1 MANFFAELKRRHIYR
16 VAAAYAV
23 VAWLLLQLFNNLTPI
38 ITLPEWAGVLL
49 LVFLIGGFPIAL
61 VFAWIQQLVPAA
73 PSSVPAALGK
83 PDKTVKRSRFDLFRR
98 ARSKQPAAAPP
109 IVTQPAPALPQPR
122 ISIAVLPFSNMS
134 GDASQEFFSD
144 GMTEEITA
152 ALAKVPDL
160 RVVAR
165 TSAFQFKSQNRDIKS
180 VGEALHATHL
190 IEGSVRKDGNQVRI
204 TAQLIKADDGTHMWA
219 ENYDRQ
225 LTSVFAIQEDIAH
238 AIASA
243 LRVSFGL
250 KHGELLVS
258 NRMADTASYQDYL
271 EARTLFRQRLLKTIK
286 AAESLLETVVARDPN
301 YAPAWELMAQA
312 YSVEP
317 HWHRAWMTHSREDLR
332 PIVAAALPRAEE
344 AAHRVIRLQPENAGG
359 YATLGYVEEFRG
371 KLLLSEELY
380 LKSLEL
386 DPDDP
391 FTLHHYSLL
400 LGAVGRVKEALAM
413 RQRLIALDPF
423 VPVFK
428 SETVNL
434 LWLDGQCEAAI
445 AMCKQLPN
453 YVFGIVRLAKVYAS
467 LGRYEEAAATIS
479 TIPAG
484 FFPAEILEEATR
496 LLRSAPASVESPQS
510 LQRLGVLDFIYVYV
524 GAPDRALDLVED
536 GAEDGFLV
544 TPMMIPLWH
553 RDYKDV
559 RKLERFKTFLHRSGL
574 IEYWRAKGWPSF
586 CRPTSGDDFVCD

>member
-1 MANFFAELKRRHIYR
+1 MAEFFAELKRRQIYR
-16 VAAAYAV
+16 VAIAYAAA
-23 VAWLLLQLFNNLTPI
+23 AWLLLQVFNNLTPI
-38 ITLPEWAGVLL
+38 IRLPEWTGILVLAL
-49 LVFLIGGFPIAL
+49 LIGGFPIAL
-61 VFAWIQQLVPAA
+61 VFAWVHQFAPAASAGVPALGE
-73 PSSVPAALGK
+73 PEKAAKG
-83 PDKTVKRSRFDLFRR
+83 RRFSFLRL
-98 ARSKQPAAAPP
+98 ARTKQPAAALA
-109 IVTQPAPALPQPR
+109 IATQPGPVLPPPR
-122 ISIAVLPFSNMS
+122 ISIAVLPFANMS

-225 LTSVFAIQEDIAH
+225 LTGVFAIQEDIAH
-238 AIASA
+238 AIAGA
-243 LRVSFGL
+243 LRVSLGL

-258 NRMADTASYQDYL
+258 NRTGDTASYQDYL
-271 EARTLFRQRLLKTIK
+271 QARTLFRQRTLKSIK
-286 AAESLLETVVARDPN
+286 GAEDLLEKVVARDPN
-301 YAPAWELMAQA
+301 YAPAWEMMAQA

-317 HWHRAWMTHSREDLR
+317 HWHRAWITDSADELR

-344 AAHRVIRLQPENAGG
+344 AAHRAIRLDPGNAGG
-359 YATLGYVEEFRG
+359 YAALGYVEEFRG
-371 KLLLSEELY
+371 RLLSSEELY

-386 DPDDP
+386 DGDDP

-400 LGAVGRVKEALAM
+400 LAAVGRVKEAVAM
-413 RQRLIALDPF
+413 RQRLIALEPL

-428 SETVNL
+428 SETASV
-434 LWLDGQCEAAI
+434 LWLDGQNEAAI
-445 AMCKQLPN
+445 AMLKEVPN
-453 YVFGIVRLAKVYAS
+453 YIFGTTRLSKVYAS
-467 LGRYEEAAATIS
+467 LGRYEESAAMLS
-479 TIPAG
+479 S
-484 FFPAEILEEATR
+484 FPAEIFAPGILEEATR
-496 LLRSAPASVESPQS
+496 LLRSAPTPVSAPQD
-510 LQRLGVLDFIYVYV
+510 LPRFGVLEYVYVYV
-524 GAPDRALDLVED
+524 GAPGRALELLED
-536 GAEDGFLV
+536 GAEEGFLV
-544 TPMMIPLWH
+544 TPLVYPLWH
-553 RDYKDV
+553 RDYRDV

-586 CRPTSGDDFVCD
+586 CRPTSGDDFICE